1 MSNDKQM
8 RKKQAISAESVA
20 AHVDETTETNA
31 DTGADFGTEE
41 PSDAP
46 SRDEALRMEESAE
59 SESEEQAGLSPEER
73 FQTRIAE
80 LEAEN
85 AELTDGLL
93 RKTADFENYRKRM
106 LREKEEF
113 VAYANREL
121 LLDIV
126 SIIDD
131 FERAIRS
138 ADESHDFTAFHDG
151 IVMIEKQFTSMLER
165 KWRLARFDA
174 VGEEFDPQ
182 RHEAMMTE
190 ERPDH
195 EQSMVIE
202 DFQKGYML
210 HERVLRPAKVKV
222 SMPGDTIVSA
232 PAEQRPESE

>member
-1 MSNDKQM
+1 MSTDEKM
-8 RKKQAISAESVA
+8 RDKQAI
-20 AHVDETTETNA
+20 D
-31 DTGADFGTEE
+31 
-41 PSDAP
+41 
-46 SRDEALRMEESAE
+46 AE
-59 SESEEQAGLSPEER
+59 SETESVDGTAEESSGTGAESGSEESGDATSRVEENVESEPDEQAGLTPEER
-73 FQTRIAE
+73 LETRIAE

-85 AELTDGLL
+85 AGLADSLL

-126 SIIDD
+126 SIVDD

-138 ADESHDFTAFHDG
+138 ADESNDFAAFHDG
-151 IVMIEKQFTSMLER
+151 IVMIEKQFTNMLER
-165 KWRLARFDA
+165 KWKLARFDS

-190 ERPDH
+190 DRSDH
-195 EQSMVIE
+195 EQSMVLE

-210 HERVLRPAKVKV
+210 HEKVLRPAKVKV
-222 SMPGDTIVSA
+222 SMPDASGPSKR
-232 PAEQRPESE
+232 E

>member
-1 MSNDKQM
+1 MSKDKQV
-8 RKKQAISAESVA
+8 RDKQAINAEP
-20 AHVDETTETNA
+20 ETA
-31 DTGADFGTEE
+31 DADDI
-41 PSDAP
+41 PDASSD
-46 SRDEALRMEESAE
+46 SEASCIEANAE
-59 SESEEQAGLSPEER
+59 SEQGDQAELTPEER
-73 FQTRIAE
+73 LETRIAE
-80 LEAEN
+80 LEAAS
-85 AELTDGLL
+85 AELTDSLL

-113 VAYANREL
+113 ATYANREL

-126 SIIDD
+126 TIVDD

-165 KWRLARFDA
+165 KWKLVRFDS

-190 ERPDH
+190 EQSDH
-195 EQSMVIE
+195 EQSMVLE

-222 SMPGDTIVSA
+222 SMPGDTSVS
-232 PAEQRPESE
+232 PQE

>member
-1 MSNDKQM
+1 MSTDEKM
-8 RKKQAISAESVA
+8 RDKQAI
-20 AHVDETTETNA
+20 D
-31 DTGADFGTEE
+31 
-41 PSDAP
+41 
-46 SRDEALRMEESAE
+46 AE
-59 SESEEQAGLSPEER
+59 SETESVDGTAEESSGTGAESGSEESGDATSRVEENVESEPDEQVGLTPEER
-73 FQTRIAE
+73 LETRIAE

-85 AELTDGLL
+85 AGLADSLL

-126 SIIDD
+126 SIVDD

-138 ADESHDFTAFHDG
+138 ADESNDFAAFHDG
-151 IVMIEKQFTSMLER
+151 IVMIEKQFTNMLDR
-165 KWRLARFDA
+165 KWKLARFDS

-190 ERPDH
+190 DRSDH
-195 EQSMVIE
+195 EQSMVLE

-210 HERVLRPAKVKV
+210 HEKVLRPAKVKV
-222 SMPGDTIVSA
+222 SMPDASGPSKR
-232 PAEQRPESE
+232 E